1 MDHFLNPST
10 LFIADLLVF
19 TTIVLMNI
27 AQKSIITVY
36 LYSAQS
42 LIITLLMI
50 FGALSNHS
58 ISLAVVAGLILVIKA
73 IGVPTLMSKQ
83 IKKQTLWSST
93 SNYLNLPL
101 TIAVIAI
108 ITTITHSRYFQPL
121 IALAPDNENALLISI
136 AAMFI
141 SLFLIINRKG
151 ALAQMI
157 GVLSFENAIVS
168 FVFAAGL
175 EQGPG
180 LQLGIVSDIFLWVII
195 ATVFL
200 TMIQKKFDTLDVSVM
215 TKLKG

>member
-50 FGALSNHS
+50 LGALNNHS
-58 ISLAVVAGLILVIKA
+58 MSLAVVAGLILVIKV

-83 IKKQTLWSST
+83 IKKQTLGSST

-108 ITTITHSRYFQPL
+108 ITTISHSRYFQPL
-121 IALAPDNENALLISI
+121 LELAPENENALLISI

-157 GVLSFENAIVS
+157 GVLSLENAIVS

-180 LQLGIVSDIFLWVII
+180 LQLGIVSDIFLWAII